1 MAILRTAF
9 TMLVVAV
16 LTATFA
22 LVIIVSA
29 VLGVPNR
36 AGSLYDVLPRLWSR
50 AILWAAGVSVQIHGL
65 ERFRTGGPF
74 IFICNHVSLFDIPA
88 LVGWLPRNNFVA
100 KAELFRIPVFGP
112 GIRVLG
118 TVPIERDNQK
128 AAFGSYDVAS
138 RRIHNGSSVVVFPE
152 GTRGC
157 EYPIRAFKKGPFVLA
172 IKAGAPIVP
181 VVVHGTIEILPKG
194 SLLVHPGNIDVY
206 MLDSVPTAGLQYSDR
221 DTLAQTVRE
230 RMQKCMQKCMQE
242 RTHERT
248 QEPMQEITSS
258 LHPQT

>member
-16 LTATFA
+16 LTVAFA
-22 LVIIVSA
+22 SVIIISA
-29 VLGVPNR
+29 ILGVPNR
-36 AGSLYDVLPRLWSR
+36 AGSLYDVLPRVWSR
-50 AILWAAGVSVQIHGL
+50 AILWAAGVRVQIHGL
-65 ERFRTGGPF
+65 ERFQTDGPF

-100 KAELFRIPVFGP
+100 KAELFKIPIFGP

-128 AAFGSYDVAS
+128 AAFGSYDVAAK
-138 RRIHNGSSVVVFPE
+138 RIHNGSSVVVFPE
-152 GTRGC
+152 GTRGRG
-157 EYPIRAFKKGPFVLA
+157 YPIRSFKKGPFVLA

-194 SLLVHPGNIDVY
+194 SLIVRPGKIDVY
-206 MLDSVPTAGLQYSDR
+206 MLDSVATTGLQYSDR
-221 DTLAQTVRE
+221 DALAQTVHE
-230 RMQKCMQKCMQE
+230 RMQECMHEHMQIRMQE
-242 RTHERT
+242 RT
-248 QEPMQEITSS
+248 QAVTSS
-258 LHPQT
+258 LHPQP